1 MSVTDELN
9 FRPSLY
15 APRLHCTPCTLPETW
30 PRRWSWSTEIPDESR
45 CFPHSRDFPE
55 GMNSASSFHA
65 SNDLWLQVVEPCI
78 QAHRTCFCP
87 QRPGALR
94 WKCRSLLQEDTRSVY
109 NDETWTGEAL
119 ASQAAPLCWLMW
131 AADLVDT
138 SWSLW
143 MIWKMIV
150 CLINMVPH
158 HFQAGGRR
166 LSLLSLPHKVLC

>member
-55 GMNSASSFHA
+55 GMNSGSSFHA
-65 SNDLWLQVVEPCI
+65 SSDLWLQVAEPCI
-78 QAHRTCFCP
+78 QAHCTCFCP
-87 QRPGALR
+87 QRPGALQ
-94 WKCRSLLQEDTRSVY
+94 WKCRSLLREDTRSVY

-131 AADLVDT
+131 AAVLVDT

-158 HFQAGGRR
+158 HFQAGERG